1 MAYNS
6 AYKGSEIDAAV
17 GAVKNKE
24 KTWDDKMPAVT
35 GTAGQMVG
43 FDSDGNPV
51 AQDVPA
57 TGLTEEAA
65 DKKYLKLTGGTVSG
79 DVNVTSTNSDGTRLG
94 GCAISA
100 NDITFASYYQDDGI
114 GTTFK
119 MAGMASVIRGEDS
132 ANGTNTRVGVSEK
145 MAYMGSDWKE
155 GSTKKSAQFYAG
167 NISSNT
173 KSGFTFVNKGG
184 LWRVTDAWETGNPTY
199 TFGISEEGI
208 YADFP
213 SDSTFSFSGPVTVGA
228 GTDDSH
234 AATVAQAIP
243 KLTIVT
249 LPASGWDS
257 STKSQTIAVAGVDA
271 DETKQWIECT
281 GVISNQSA
289 FDDAVIKITA
299 FAENSLTFTASTVP
313 TVDLKVGVKIEAV
326 KDVTPPPN
334 VFGVCW
340 DYGNSSTALSR
351 LTKSNDPN
359 KVVTA
364 DITTEPSAAVGT
376 ASGSSPF
383 DNYAPWKN
391 MDEYNIVNNAIKYR
405 KGETGFSRTNY
416 DTMVYIPEYWYKI
429 VDDATN
435 SKRYFYVSDRATD
448 GFEKHPGSG
457 KYVGRY
463 NTISGYASKSGAAP
477 LVSITRAT
485 ARTGSKGKGDKWSQY
500 DYASWC
506 AVWLLYL
513 VEFAD
518 WDSQKKIGRGY
529 VDGNSSAINSGG
541 TDSMVYHTGRASGTD
556 GKTAV
561 QYRHIENPWGNVSEL
576 IDGVNFSAGTVYVC
590 TTQANYADDTAS
602 NYTQIG
608 TKAQSAGYI
617 KTIGMVT
624 SAPWAF
630 YPTAV
635 GGDDTTY
642 IPDKA
647 SYGSGWRVLMVGGS
661 YSNSTG
667 DVGLF
672 SFYASSRS
680 SDTYS
685 SVGARLLF
693 HP

>member
-43 FDSDGNPV
+43 FDDFGNPV

-65 DKKYLKLTGGTVSG
+65 DGKYLKIG
-79 DVNVTSTNSDGTRLG
+79 NNYFDGFD
-94 GCAISA
+94 AVA
-100 NDITFASYYQDDGI
+100 PEDGI
-114 GTTFK
+114 SVSIYGGGRVSVYDDRLVLSKVNGPMVTFSIDGI
-119 MAGMASVIRGEDS
+119 AVEASRGVQMGNSPITGIKTPTADDMPANKAYVDS
-132 ANGTNTRVGVSEK
+132 AT
-145 MAYMGSDWKE
+145 SD
-155 GSTKKSAQFYAG
+155 A
-167 NISSNT
+167 
-173 KSGFTFVNKGG
+173 
-184 LWRVTDAWETGNPTY
+184 L
-199 TFGISEEGI
+199 
-208 YADFP
+208 
-213 SDSTFSFSGPVTVGA
+213 
-228 GTDDSH
+228 
-234 AATVAQAIP
+234 P

-249 LPASGWDS
+249 LPASGWNS
-257 STKSQTIAVAGVDA
+257 STKSQTISVAGVDA

-289 FDDAVIKITA
+289 FDDASIKITA

-326 KDVTPPPN
+326 KDVTPVPN

-351 LTKSNDPN
+351 LVKSNDPN
-359 KVVTA
+359 GLVTV
-364 DITTEPSAAVGT
+364 DIASEPSPAVG
-376 ASGSSPF
+376 AGSGSSPF
-383 DNYAPWKN
+383 DNYAPWKD
-391 MDEYNIVNNAIKYR
+391 MDEYNIVNNAVSYR
-405 KGETGFSRTNY
+405 KGASGFSRTDY

-429 VDDATN
+429 VDDAAN

-477 LVSITRAT
+477 LVNITRAA
-485 ARTGSKGKGDKWSQY
+485 ARTGSRGKGDKWSQY

-529 VDGNSSAINSGG
+529 VDNNSSAINSGG

-608 TKAQSAGYI
+608 SKAKSVGYI
-617 KTIGMVT
+617 KSIGMAT

-642 IPDKA
+642 IPDRA
-647 SYGSGWRVLMVGGS
+647 VDGSGWRVLMVGGS
-661 YSNSTG
+661 YTG
-667 DVGLF
+667 SAGYVGLF

-685 SVGARLLF
+685 SAGARLLF